1 MYLLIYFN
9 NYYPLY
15 SVTNKIKYITNNFY
29 LYLIYLINYFKLNY
43 LNYY

>member
-1 MYLLIYFN
+1 MCLLIYFN
-9 NYYPLY
+9 NYYHLY
-15 SVTNKIKYITNNFY
+15 NVTNKIKHIINNFY

>member
-1 MYLLIYFN
+1 MYLLISFN
-9 NYYPLY
+9 NFYLLY
-15 SVTNKIKYITNNFY
+15 NVINKIKYIINNFY